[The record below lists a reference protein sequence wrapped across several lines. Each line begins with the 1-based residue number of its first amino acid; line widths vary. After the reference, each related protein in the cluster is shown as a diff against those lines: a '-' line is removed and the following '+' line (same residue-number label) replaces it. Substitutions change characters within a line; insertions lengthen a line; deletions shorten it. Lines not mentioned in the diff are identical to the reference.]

1 MISVRFLFLTVVGLT
16 AFGVTADSATKIRIT
31 MQLPITSP
39 LSQNLVSFKEKVEAA
54 SEGDLLI
61 EIYPAAQLFTDKEV
75 PTAVASGQ
83 IEMGSASLVRFAG
96 TIPAVDLF
104 SVPFLFNSPELVQA
118 ATAPDS
124 VIRRLI
130 DRAMAEKGARPLWW
144 QPYGLTVLLTR
155 GRPVTHPDHMRGLK
169 IRTFGKS
176 LEMFVNEVGGA
187 ATNIAGSRQYL
198 AYERGTVDGGMTGML
213 SVEERKLFDV
223 MDHLSMT
230 HHSDIEFVVVINEYF
245 WQHLTQ
251 VHRDILTTVARQ
263 VEREL
268 RVKFPRIEE
277 KAAQTAIRNGLEF
290 HHLTAEEEDAW
301 QRVSAPLRA
310 VYIKNAGD
318 IGVEL
323 ILAAEALRDG
333 LAR

>member
-1 MISVRFLFLTVVGLT
+1 MRSGFFWLFVLGLAT
-16 AFGVTADSATKIRIT
+16 FGGTTNAETKIRVT

-39 LSQNLVSFKEKVEAA
+39 LSQNLVNFKKKVEAA
-54 SEGDLLI
+54 SNGELLV

-104 SVPFLFNSPELVQA
+104 SVPFLFNSPELVRA
-118 ATAPDS
+118 ATDPDS
-124 VIRRLI
+124 KIRQII
-130 DRAMAEKGARPLWW
+130 DHAMTEKGARPLWW

-176 LEMFVNEVGGA
+176 LEMFVNTVGGA

-213 SVEERKLFDV
+213 GVQTRKLFDV

-230 HHSDIEFVVVINEYF
+230 HHSDIEFVVVINERF
-245 WQHLTQ
+245 WQELPQ
-251 VHRDILTTVARQ
+251 IHRDVLAGAARR
-263 VEREL
+263 VEKEL
-268 RVKFPRIEE
+268 RIEFARIED
-277 KAAQTAIRNGLEF
+277 AATEEALQNGLKI
-290 HHLTAEEEDAW
+290 HQLSADEEAAW
-301 QRVSAPLRA
+301 KQVSAPVRA
-310 VYIKNAGD
+310 SYLKGAGD
-318 IGVEL
+318 IGAEL
-323 ILAAEALRDG
+323 ITAAEELRDA
-333 LAR
+333 LTR

>member
-1 MISVRFLFLTVVGLT
+1 MIRSGLLLLVMVGFV
-16 AFGVTADSATKIRIT
+16 AFGATADAATKIRIT
-31 MQLPITSP
+31 IQLPITSP

-54 SEGDLLI
+54 SNGNLLV

-83 IEMGSASLVRFAG
+83 IEMGSASLLRFAG
-96 TIPAVDLF
+96 TIPAVDVF
-104 SVPFLFNSPELVQA
+104 SVPFLFNSLELVRA
-118 ATAPDS
+118 ATDPES
-124 VIRRLI
+124 KIRQLL
-130 DRAMAEKGARPLWW
+130 DKAMAEKGARPLWW

-155 GRPVTHPDHMRGLK
+155 SKPVTHPDHMRGLK

-176 LEMFVNEVGGA
+176 LEMFVNIVGGA

-213 SVEERKLFDV
+213 SVQERKLFDV

-230 HHSDIEFVVVINEYF
+230 HHADIEFVVVINENF
-245 WQHLTQ
+245 WQHLDQT
-251 VHRDILTTVARQ
+251 HRGILMDAALQ

-268 RVKFPRIEE
+268 RVEFTRIEE
-277 KAAQTAIRNGLEF
+277 KATQIAIKNGLEI
-290 HHLTAEEEDAW
+290 HYLSSEEKAAW
-301 QRVSAPLRA
+301 QRISAPLRESY
-310 VYIKNAGD
+310 VKNAGD

-323 ILAAEALRDG
+323 MLAAEALRDG
-333 LAR
+333 LTR

>member
-1 MISVRFLFLTVVGLT
+1 MRSGLFWLVVFGLAT
-16 AFGVTADSATKIRIT
+16 FGGATNAATKIRIT

-39 LSQNLVSFKEKVEAA
+39 LSQNLLSFKEKVEEA
-54 SEGDLLI
+54 SSGELLV

-104 SVPFLFNSPELVQA
+104 SVPFLFNAPGLVQA
-118 ATAPDS
+118 ATDPDS
-124 VIRRLI
+124 KIRQLI
-130 DRAMAEKGARPLWW
+130 DHAMAEKGARPLWW

-155 GRPVTHPDHMRGLK
+155 GRAVTHPDHMRGLK

-176 LEMFVNEVGGA
+176 LEMFVNTVGGA

-213 SVEERKLFDV
+213 SVQERKLFDV

-230 HHSDIEFVVVINEYF
+230 HHSDIEFVVVINERF
-245 WQHLTQ
+245 WQELAQ
-251 VHRDILTTVARQ
+251 IHRDILRDAARR
-263 VEREL
+263 VEKEL
-268 RVKFPRIEE
+268 RLEFARIEE
-277 KAAQTAIRNGLEF
+277 TATQVALENGLKI
-290 HHLTAEEEDAW
+290 HHLTAEEEVAW
-301 QRVSAPLRA
+301 KQVSAPLWA
-310 VYIKNAGD
+310 SYVKGAGD
-318 IGVEL
+318 IGAEL
-323 ILAAEALRDG
+323 ITAAEELRDA
-333 LAR
+333 LTR